1 MDKVIIYRSLITL
14 LENLQGTFS
23 IDQVKIY
30 LSGFITYKYLS
41 DKYIQLLEEYGMNQ
55 EDLAIMEKMPEIL
68 SESTKRK
75 VKKPEDQLKYSLSSK
90 SLYNYVCDCSNCLVD
105 YEKLVEALKNF
116 KVRNTFAYK
125 SQMIEFTKSILL
137 LKDDKDRQERLVFFI
152 VAIQNMDILEPL
164 GEFLILYQ
172 QMVEE
177 CFFDLQKI
185 DRSTGKRKDT
195 CEEKQPME
203 VFILRN
209 YSEDK
214 GLLKVLKNLQCGS
227 SSWIKH
233 LLELNFTNF
242 NSESTSS
249 HINFSHLADRV
260 CKNLNHR
267 LVKNK
272 IYINKALESGF
283 SHELGDVEEKRIYI
297 YDPQNKKNR
306 VNYLADVPLT
316 IAGITIYFKKIFF
329 INSLPIIFWVKSKGQ
344 VETSYDDFLSFID
357 QSHMLFLFSKLIIFE
372 TDQSY
377 LLGTIFQ
384 DIDEY
389 ASLNKN
395 IDDDV
400 LYDLLE
406 EKSLVNL
413 ISINTKIRPEIDNMK
428 ASDVEDL
435 SKEDYEDLEK
445 SSDEVGNKLSET
457 EFFKGQTEDSQ
468 EDPDIGKGGKEPL
481 QDITDKELEYL
492 DFLDSNEE
500 DDDESLDDYLNSE
513 EFTKAYESWQ
523 ELPDFRNNKE
533 YIRNIQETG
542 AEVDWE
548 RLVQA
553 NEHLVV
559 KRALKLLKGPFG
571 RTVEMDD
578 LIQWGRIGILKA
590 AEKFDFS
597 QNTEFSTYAYYWI
610 FQQMLR
616 GIYDTGNTI
625 RVPVHMCDSIYKL
638 AIIEKNSEKLFQE
651 VDDEWIC
658 QEMKINMDK
667 LKDLR
672 RIRYQFFNI
681 PSLDLPIGEDA
692 DTSLGDYIE
701 DPVEPFEEEV
711 CRTDLNKY
719 LLETIENLPERTAFV
734 LKKRFGLEG
743 QEPNTL
749 EEVGE
754 ELGVTR
760 ERVRQIEKKA
770 LEKLKKNKILKEI
783 LNDWT

>member
-1 MDKVIIYRSLITL
+1 
-14 LENLQGTFS
+14 
-23 IDQVKIY
+23 
-30 LSGFITYKYLS
+30 
-41 DKYIQLLEEYGMNQ
+41 
-55 EDLAIMEKMPEIL
+55 
-68 SESTKRK
+68 
-75 VKKPEDQLKYSLSSK
+75 
-90 SLYNYVCDCSNCLVD
+90 
-105 YEKLVEALKNF
+105 
-116 KVRNTFAYK
+116 
-125 SQMIEFTKSILL
+125 
-137 LKDDKDRQERLVFFI
+137 
-152 VAIQNMDILEPL
+152 MDILKPL
-164 GEFLILYQ
+164 GELLILYQ
-172 QMVEE
+172 QMIEE

-185 DRSTGKRKDT
+185 DRSTGKRKDI

-227 SSWIKH
+227 SFGIRH

-249 HINFSHLADRV
+249 QINFSHLADRV

-306 VNYLADVPLT
+306 VNYLADIPLT

-329 INSLPIIFWVKSKGQ
+329 INGLPIIFWVKSIGQ
-344 VETSYDDFLSFID
+344 TQNSYDDFLSFID

-384 DIDEY
+384 YIDDY
-389 ASLNKN
+389 VSLNKN

-406 EKSLVNL
+406 KKSLVNL
-413 ISINTKIRPEIDNMK
+413 ISINTKIGSKIDNTK
-428 ASDVEDL
+428 VSDIKYL
-435 SKEDYEDLEK
+435 RKEGYENLEK
-445 SSDEVGNKLSET
+445 LSDEFENKLSET
-457 EFFKGQTEDSQ
+457 EFFKGQIEDSQ
-468 EDPDIGKGGKEPL
+468 EDPDIGKEIKENP
-481 QDITDKELEYL
+481 QDITDKELENL
-492 DFLDSNEE
+492 AFLDLDEE
-500 DDDESLDDYLNSE
+500 DDESLDDYLNSE

-523 ELPDFRNNKE
+523 ELPDFKNNKE
-533 YIRNIQETG
+533 YIRSIQETG
-542 AEVDWE
+542 AEADWE
-548 RLVQA
+548 RLVRA
-553 NEHLVV
+553 NEHLVA
-559 KRALKLLKGPFG
+559 KQALKLSKGPFG
-571 RTVEMDD
+571 QTVEMDD
-578 LIQWGRIGILKA
+578 LIQWGRMGLLKA
-590 AEKFDFS
+590 AERFDFS
-597 QNTEFSTYAYYWI
+597 QNTEFSTYAYHWI
-610 FQQMLR
+610 FQQMVR
-616 GIYDTGNTI
+616 GINDTGNTI
-625 RVPVHMCDSIYKL
+625 RIPVHMWDSIYKL
-638 AIIEKNSEKLFQE
+638 TIIEKNSEKLFQE

-711 CRTDLNKY
+711 CREDINKY

-743 QEPNTL
+743 QEPSTL

>member
-1 MDKVIIYRSLITL
+1 
-14 LENLQGTFS
+14 
-23 IDQVKIY
+23 
-30 LSGFITYKYLS
+30 
-41 DKYIQLLEEYGMNQ
+41 
-55 EDLAIMEKMPEIL
+55 
-68 SESTKRK
+68 
-75 VKKPEDQLKYSLSSK
+75 
-90 SLYNYVCDCSNCLVD
+90 
-105 YEKLVEALKNF
+105 
-116 KVRNTFAYK
+116 
-125 SQMIEFTKSILL
+125 
-137 LKDDKDRQERLVFFI
+137 
-152 VAIQNMDILEPL
+152 
-164 GEFLILYQ
+164 
-172 QMVEE
+172 
-177 CFFDLQKI
+177 
-185 DRSTGKRKDT
+185 
-195 CEEKQPME
+195 
-203 VFILRN
+203 
-209 YSEDK
+209 
-214 GLLKVLKNLQCGS
+214 
-227 SSWIKH
+227 
-233 LLELNFTNF
+233 
-242 NSESTSS
+242 
-249 HINFSHLADRV
+249 
-260 CKNLNHR
+260 
-267 LVKNK
+267 
-272 IYINKALESGF
+272 
-283 SHELGDVEEKRIYI
+283 
-297 YDPQNKKNR
+297 
-306 VNYLADVPLT
+306 
-316 IAGITIYFKKIFF
+316 
-329 INSLPIIFWVKSKGQ
+329 
-344 VETSYDDFLSFID
+344 
-357 QSHMLFLFSKLIIFE
+357 MLFLFSKLIIFE

-384 DIDEY
+384 YIDDY
-389 ASLNKN
+389 VSLNKN

-406 EKSLVNL
+406 KKSLVNL
-413 ISINTKIRPEIDNMK
+413 ISINIKIGSKIDNTK
-428 ASDVEDL
+428 ASDIEDL
-435 SKEDYEDLEK
+435 NKEGHGDLEK
-445 SSDEVGNKLSET
+445 LSDEFENKLSET
-457 EFFKGQTEDSQ
+457 EFFKGQIEDSQ
-468 EDPDIGKGGKEPL
+468 ESLDIGKRSKENL

-492 DFLDSNEE
+492 DFLDLDE
-500 DDDESLDDYLNSE
+500 DEDDESLDDYLNSE

-523 ELPDFRNNKE
+523 ELPDFKNNKE

-553 NEHLVV
+553 NEHLVI
-559 KRALKLLKGPFG
+559 KQAFKLSKGPFG
-571 RTVEMDD
+571 QTVEMDD
-578 LIQWGRIGILKA
+578 LIQWGRIGILRA

-610 FQQMLR
+610 FQQMVR
-616 GIYDTGNTI
+616 GINDTSNTI
-625 RVPVHMCDSIYKL
+625 RVPVHMWDSIYKL
-638 AIIEKNSEKLFQE
+638 TIIEKNSEKLFQE

-711 CRTDLNKY
+711 CRADLKKY

-743 QEPNTL
+743 QEPSTL

>member
-90 SLYNYVCDCSNCLVD
+90 SLYNYVCDCSNGLVD
-105 YEKLVEALKNF
+105 YEKLIEALKNF

-125 SQMIEFTKSILL
+125 SQMVEFTKSILF

-152 VAIQNMDILEPL
+152 VAIQNMDILKPL
-164 GEFLILYQ
+164 GELLILYQ
-172 QMVEE
+172 QMIEE

-185 DRSTGKRKDT
+185 DRSTGKRKDI

-227 SSWIKH
+227 SFGIRH

-249 HINFSHLADRV
+249 QINFSHLADRV

-306 VNYLADVPLT
+306 VNYLADIPLT

-329 INSLPIIFWVKSKGQ
+329 INGLPIIFWVKSIGQ
-344 VETSYDDFLSFID
+344 TQNSYDDFLSFID

-384 DIDEY
+384 YIDDY
-389 ASLNKN
+389 VSLNKN

-406 EKSLVNL
+406 KKSLVNL
-413 ISINTKIRPEIDNMK
+413 ISINTKIGSKIDNTK
-428 ASDVEDL
+428 VSDIKYL
-435 SKEDYEDLEK
+435 RKEGYENLEK
-445 SSDEVGNKLSET
+445 LSDEFENKLSET
-457 EFFKGQTEDSQ
+457 EFFKGQIEDSQ
-468 EDPDIGKGGKEPL
+468 EDPDIGKEIKENP
-481 QDITDKELEYL
+481 QDITDKELENL
-492 DFLDSNEE
+492 AFLDLDEE
-500 DDDESLDDYLNSE
+500 DDESLDDYLNSE

-523 ELPDFRNNKE
+523 ELPDFKNNKE
-533 YIRNIQETG
+533 YIRSIQETG
-542 AEVDWE
+542 AEADWE
-548 RLVQA
+548 RLVRA
-553 NEHLVV
+553 NEHLVA
-559 KRALKLLKGPFG
+559 KQALKLSKGPFG
-571 RTVEMDD
+571 QTVEMDD
-578 LIQWGRIGILKA
+578 LIQWGRMGLLKA
-590 AEKFDFS
+590 AERFDFS
-597 QNTEFSTYAYYWI
+597 QNTEFSTYAYHWI
-610 FQQMLR
+610 FQQMVR
-616 GIYDTGNTI
+616 GINDTGNTI
-625 RVPVHMCDSIYKL
+625 RIPVHMWDSIYKL
-638 AIIEKNSEKLFQE
+638 TIIEKNSEKLFQE

-711 CRTDLNKY
+711 CREDINKY

-743 QEPNTL
+743 QEPSTL

>member
-90 SLYNYVCDCSNCLVD
+90 SLYNYVCDCSNGLVD
-105 YEKLVEALKNF
+105 YEKLIEALKNF

-125 SQMIEFTKSILL
+125 SQMVEFTKSILF

-152 VAIQNMDILEPL
+152 VAIQNMDILKPL
-164 GEFLILYQ
+164 GELLILYQ
-172 QMVEE
+172 QMIEE

-185 DRSTGKRKDT
+185 DRSTGKRKDI

-227 SSWIKH
+227 SFGIRH

-249 HINFSHLADRV
+249 QINFSHLADRV

-306 VNYLADVPLT
+306 VNYLADIPLT

-329 INSLPIIFWVKSKGQ
+329 INGLPIIFWVKSIGQ
-344 VETSYDDFLSFID
+344 TQNSYDDFLSFID

-384 DIDEY
+384 YIDDY
-389 ASLNKN
+389 VSLNKN

-406 EKSLVNL
+406 KKSLVNL
-413 ISINTKIRPEIDNMK
+413 ISINTKIGSKIDNTK
-428 ASDVEDL
+428 VSDIKYL
-435 SKEDYEDLEK
+435 RKEGYENLEK
-445 SSDEVGNKLSET
+445 LSDEFENKLSET
-457 EFFKGQTEDSQ
+457 EFFKGQIEDSQ
-468 EDPDIGKGGKEPL
+468 EDPDIGKEIKENP
-481 QDITDKELEYL
+481 QDITDKELENL
-492 DFLDSNEE
+492 AFLDLDEE
-500 DDDESLDDYLNSE
+500 DDESLDDYLNSE

-533 YIRNIQETG
+533 YIRTIQETG
-542 AEVDWE
+542 DEADWE

-553 NEHLVV
+553 NEYLVA
-559 KRALKLLKGPFG
+559 KQASRLSKGPFG
-571 RTVEMDD
+571 QTVERDD
-578 LIQWGRIGILKA
+578 LIQWGRMGLLKA

-597 QNTEFSTYAYYWI
+597 QNTEFSTYAYTWI
-610 FQQMLR
+610 FQQMVR

-625 RVPVHMCDSIYKL
+625 RVPVHMCEAIHKL
-638 AIIEKNSEKLFQE
+638 IINEKNSEKLFQE

-711 CRTDLNKY
+711 CREDINKY

-734 LKKRFGLEG
+734 VKKRFGLEG
-743 QEPNTL
+743 QEPSTL

-770 LEKLKKNKILKEI
+770 LEKLKKNKILEEI